1 MSVGE
6 GPSRQSRT
14 DKEGPVRSGNG
25 MERPWESDW
34 KRMGAGWGWGRWVGN
49 VGGEVVAGS
58 GGKRGTEERTRSE
71 RSWCREL
78 TISHAIC
85 WVGRKNE
92 RHAGLVKTEQWVPA
106 EAATARVHE
115 ARRAEVR
122 RERGELGS
130 GSGWQC
136 SGNANMTTEGH
147 AHRGRADSRA
157 WRAGEN
163 GAEGWM
169 GGKCPPPGPRE
180 AIIIMRRPS
189 DAMEPSMAKSVI
201 PGATMTTGRNWA
213 VMVAHVSW
221 SCRWAAFNSR
231 RAMEGSWGGNEADG
245 VDEGALEGGKVW
257 EEKASSTVSRVWEAV

>member
-14 DKEGPVRSGNG
+14 DKEGPVRSANG

-106 EAATARVHE
+106 EAAKARVHE
-115 ARRAEVR
+115 ARRADVR

-130 GSGWQC
+130 GLGGSVRGMRTCQRKAM
-136 SGNANMTTEGH
+136 SIAGGRI
-147 AHRGRADSRA
+147 RGRGGRE
-157 WRAGEN
+157 RMVRKG
-163 GAEGWM
+163 GW
-169 GGKCPPPGPRE
+169 
-180 AIIIMRRPS
+180 
-189 DAMEPSMAKSVI
+189 
-201 PGATMTTGRNWA
+201 
-213 VMVAHVSW
+213 
-221 SCRWAAFNSR
+221 
-231 RAMEGSWGGNEADG
+231 EGSARRLGR
-245 VDEGALEGGKVW
+245 GK
-257 EEKASSTVSRVWEAV
+257 R